1 VSVEKFR
8 RDVEK
13 LEEERRQEQGAE
25 DEAER
30 ERRLEAVREAAEQ
43 ENERFYRGLA
53 IERRTAFLDSVGYEG
68 HTAEDLRDEN
78 FLYSDD
84 SEAAP
89 FTITE
94 AGEVF
99 CTRDGKPVTTY
110 PQTLAEVWYWRELL
124 EWGTPGL
131 IHDEESEAF
140 FTPDGELALSRHV
153 VNLQHYLNP

>member
-8 RDVEK
+8 REVEK

-30 ERRLEAVREAAEQ
+30 ERRLEAVREAARQ
-43 ENERFYRGLA
+43 ENERFYRELA
-53 IERRTAFLDSVGYEG
+53 IKRRTAFLDSVGYEG

-78 FLYSDD
+78 FLYAED
-84 SEAAP
+84 EPP

-110 PQTLAEVWYWRELL
+110 HQTLAEPWYWQEV
-124 EWGTPGL
+124 EWGGPGL
-131 IHDEESEAF
+131 VHDEEAEAF
-140 FTPDGELALSRHV
+140 YTREGELAISRDRV
-153 VNLQHYLNP
+153 DLQHYVNR